1 MTYGTRRARLLALLA
16 AGAIAL
22 GGCGGG
28 GEDEEGDSNAL
39 VEGEEGTTT
48 FRGAFRNVDDAP
60 EGSGEVAGLAE
71 MVVGKG
77 RTTIDILVSGLT
89 ADAMYYGTLN
99 KDSCDADE
107 PGGGLYKFD
116 PDGPEEDPN
125 VVKFEMG
132 VLKDKDTKLAAGSN
146 ANATYEKEAREEARS
161 VVIALK
167 REPKAKEDEKD
178 PPQVACADLKPA
190 DEAAD
195 DTSDDGSSTGSPD
208 AESPSPSP
216 SSGSG
221 SSSASEEEESP
232 SPSPKSGKS
241 ARPSPSPSDE
251 S

>member
-1 MTYGTRRARLLALLA
+1 MTYGTRRARLLAVLA
-16 AGAIAL
+16 AGTIAL

-28 GEDEEGDSNAL
+28 DDAEGDSNAL

-60 EGSGEVAGLAE
+60 EGSGEVTGLAE

-77 RTTIDILVSGLT
+77 RTTVDILVSGLT
-89 ADAMYYGTLN
+89 ADAMYYGTVN
-99 KDSCDADE
+99 SEPCDADE
-107 PGGGLYKFD
+107 PGGDLYKFD

-146 ANATYEKEAREEARS
+146 ANATYEKEATEEARS

-167 REPKAKEDEKD
+167 REPKAKEDVKD

-190 DEAAD
+190 D
-195 DTSDDGSSTGSPD
+195 DTADDGSSTGSSD